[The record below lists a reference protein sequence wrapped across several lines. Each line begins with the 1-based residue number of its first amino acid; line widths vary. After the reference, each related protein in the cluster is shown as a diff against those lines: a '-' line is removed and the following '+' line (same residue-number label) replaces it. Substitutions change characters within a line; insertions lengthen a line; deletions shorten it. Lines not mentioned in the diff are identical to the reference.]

1 MILPGTR
8 SRAVMVGSILSGPRS
23 GHVRPRLAVDGR
35 AGGHVADA
43 ELGGELQVGQAVR
56 PPRPQLAYLPG
67 GQLGP
72 GVTLTGAAV
81 IGAVAFPAPRLKSY
95 PDVIAG
101 GIDRRPVLHGLAAIN
116 AGVSASRPAGFLNAV
131 VPYVIGRTCGLT
143 HTSGQLV
150 PARAGAAFV
159 VAPD

>member
-43 ELGGELQVGQAVR
+43 EFGGKLPVGHAVR
-56 PPRPQLAYLPG
+56 PPGPQLPYLPG

-81 IGAVAFPAPRLKSY
+81 IGAVAFPAPRLESY

-101 GIDRRPVLHGLAAIN
+101 GIDRRPVLRGLR
-116 AGVSASRPAGFLNAV
+116 SEE
-131 VPYVIGRTCGLT
+131 
-143 HTSGQLV
+143 HT
-150 PARAGAAFV
+150 
-159 VAPD
+159 